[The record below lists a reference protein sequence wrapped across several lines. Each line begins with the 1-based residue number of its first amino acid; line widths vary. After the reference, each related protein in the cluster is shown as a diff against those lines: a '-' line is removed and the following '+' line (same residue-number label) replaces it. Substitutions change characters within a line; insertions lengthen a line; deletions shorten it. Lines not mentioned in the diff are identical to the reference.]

1 MLLYTN
7 SQCSDLIAVTDGSRL
22 TIEKVQLFTSSLLLI
37 GFNRDKSLGFHV
49 MITYSYIVFQA
60 FIRTMMAMKDLCK
73 KVMYCAYLGRARN
86 KD

>member
-1 MLLYTN
+1 MKHL
-7 SQCSDLIAVTDGSRL
+7 
-22 TIEKVQLFTSSLLLI
+22 
-37 GFNRDKSLGFHV
+37 

-86 KD
+86 RD